1 MSFAVPFSAAPES
14 HCCLKPDGV
23 EELMVTHADIIIKQV
38 QIRRKKTS
46 AIITILTYDYKI

>member
-38 QIRRKKTS
+38 QIRRKNHQP
-46 AIITILTYDYKI
+46 